1 MGRRG
6 RERMGRRGRER
17 MGRRARVHRNETNW
31 HSLFPHLVTGQR
43 LRNWGAYPNKMVVGM
58 SKLPSRLHT
67 L

>member
-1 MGRRG
+1 
-6 RERMGRRGRER
+6 MGRRGRER
-17 MGRRARVHRNETNW
+17 MGRRARVHRNENNW

-43 LRNWGAYPNKMVVGM
+43 LRNWNWGAYPNKMVVGM